1 MWPTGNAAPQ
11 DIKPFPMQAMISH
24 QAGVMGGIGG
34 QIEGLDRNRS
44 AFAMGQG
51 AGAIHQVQSCA
62 DIVAG
67 IMSEAEAIVGRM
79 AALRG

>member
-1 MWPTGNAAPQ
+1 
-11 DIKPFPMQAMISH
+11 
-24 QAGVMGGIGG
+24 
-34 QIEGLDRNRS
+34 
-44 AFAMGQG
+44 MGQG

-62 DIVAG
+62 DIIEG